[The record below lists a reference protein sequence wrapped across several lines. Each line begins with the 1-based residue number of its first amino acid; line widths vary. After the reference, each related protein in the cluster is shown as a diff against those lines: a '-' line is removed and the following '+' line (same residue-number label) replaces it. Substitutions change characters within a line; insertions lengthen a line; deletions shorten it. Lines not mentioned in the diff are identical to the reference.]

1 MKKFLLLF
9 AISAMM
15 VGLTGCNDDP
25 QKPVSDFVNALKKRD
40 FQTAATYVHNAD
52 AQELAKMEPEVYEV
66 LTTIKPLEANIEGNE
81 ATVTISTVVKKK
93 ITVKKINNK
102 WLIASEIN

>member
-1 MKKFLLLF
+1 MKKFFLLF
-9 AISAMM
+9 AISAIM

-25 QKPVSDFVNALKKRD
+25 KKTVSDFVNAMKKKD

-52 AQELAKMEPEVYEV
+52 AQELAKMEPEIYEL
-66 LTTIKPLEANIEGNE
+66 LTTSKPLEANIEGNE
-81 ATVTISTVVKKK
+81 ATVTILTVIKK

-102 WLIASEIN
+102 WLITM